1 MIFPDQLLRP
11 KVRKI
16 SVFVL
21 AFIDFGCSIHT
32 RLPDAPVSKLNR
44 PAGGHSVCRRFW
56 ERGFTDSGYQPFIEH
71 QAVQYITRSLPPAV
85 KPRVWLI
92 KKKKG
97 QTSRSPSKP
106 DY

>member
-44 PAGGHSVCRRFW
+44 PAGEHSVFD
-56 ERGFTDSGYQPFIEH
+56 GQVYVVGGND
-71 QAVQYITRSLPPAV
+71 ITVSF
-85 KPRVWLI
+85 
-92 KKKKG
+92 
-97 QTSRSPSKP
+97 
-106 DY
+106 